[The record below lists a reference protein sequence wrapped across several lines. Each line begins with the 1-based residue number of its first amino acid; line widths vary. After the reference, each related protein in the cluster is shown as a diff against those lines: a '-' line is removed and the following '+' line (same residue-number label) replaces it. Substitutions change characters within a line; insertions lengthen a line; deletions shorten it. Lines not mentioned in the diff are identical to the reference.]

1 MKTFGKTPINHSTIR
16 NAMLG
21 PMEQPASIL
30 FLPAILTNNFREE
43 CTLVILMK
51 SISNVPT
58 FFFFY
63 VRRFRYFLLFLKP
76 FYGYNC
82 EKSFI

>member
-1 MKTFGKTPINHSTIR
+1 MVLFICIEQLAYFVNESFEPETKVKTFGKTPINHSTIR

-43 CTLVILMK
+43 RTLVILMK

-58 FFFFY
+58 FFFF
-63 VRRFRYFLLFLKP
+63 LM
-76 FYGYNC
+76 
-82 EKSFI
+82 